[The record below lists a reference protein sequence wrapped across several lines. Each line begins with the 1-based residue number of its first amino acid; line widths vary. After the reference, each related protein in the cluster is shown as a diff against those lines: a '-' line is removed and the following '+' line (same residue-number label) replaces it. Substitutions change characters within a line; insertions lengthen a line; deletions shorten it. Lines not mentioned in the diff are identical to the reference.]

1 MKKANKLTLLF
12 FLISLSV
19 AINSCAPEETENPT
33 PTDERDKFVG
43 AWNCSENSLL
53 NGKSTFT
60 IDINKSNTEKSQ
72 VILENFYNYGFNKTA
87 IATISGTKISIASQ
101 TFSGTNTLSGSGT
114 LSADGKKIEN
124 FNYFVNDGS
133 VTDTCKAVLTKQ

>member
-1 MKKANKLTLLF
+1 MKKINKFSLLLF
-12 FLISLSV
+12 FISLSIV
-19 AINSCAPEETENPT
+19 INSCTPEETENPT

-43 AWNCSENSLL
+43 AWNCSENSSL

-60 IDINKSNTEKSQ
+60 VDINKSNTEKSQ

-87 IATISGTKISIASQ
+87 IATISGNKITIPSQ

-114 LSADGKKIEN
+114 LSADGKKIEYL
-124 FNYFVNDGS
+124 NYVVNDGS
-133 VTDTCKAVLTKQ
+133 VADTCKAVLTKQ